1 MNQNI
6 KVIQSRIKGLFVVIA
21 FFEND
26 FSNVSF
32 FVIIRTYV
40 HLATKLKL
48 SLSHQFDP

>member
-1 MNQNI
+1 MDPNI
-6 KVIQSRIKGLFVVIA
+6 KVIQSRIKGLFVIA

-32 FVIIRTYV
+32 FAIIRTYV
-40 HLATKLKL
+40 HLATKVKP